1 MTALAKKNDLEN
13 SVNSYYLEHG
23 YCVIDMPEIPSSLL
37 GSFDN
42 MPRDMNSLGR
52 LREICLTQYIG
63 YWEEGEWVFAVLP
76 KRKYVQ
82 SADYIQLAE
91 AGGVPRHREQIIGD
105 PTVLVAAVL
114 NQLPV
119 DLNQMF
125 QINVNQIRVT
135 VNAEYKGVTVPEG
148 PHRDGHEFSVIAVAK
163 RNNVKGGETQVI
175 DPKTREILFRTILD
189 ENQAIL
195 IDDERF
201 IHYASNIE
209 SEEGDV
215 GYRDIW
221 VIEINQWKNR
231 AYGPAHERASM
242 A

>member
-1 MTALAKKNDLEN
+1 MLTLAENKFFKHTAN
-13 SVNSYYLEHG
+13 SNYLKYG
-23 YCVIDMPEIPSSLL
+23 YCVIDTPQIPSSLL
-37 GSFDN
+37 DSFGS

-52 LREICLTQYIG
+52 FREIRLTQYIG
-63 YWEEGEWVFAVLP
+63 YLEEGEWVFAVLP

-114 NQLPV
+114 NQLPI
-119 DLNQMF
+119 DFNKMY

-135 VNAEYKGVTVPEG
+135 VNAEYKGITVPEG
-148 PHRDGHEFSVIAVAK
+148 PHRDGHAFSVIAVAK
-163 RNNVKGGETQVI
+163 RNNVKGGETQII
-175 DPKTREILFRTILD
+175 DPKTKEVLFRTILD
-189 ENQAIL
+189 ENQAVL

-201 IHYASNIE
+201 IHFASNIE
-209 SEEGDV
+209 PEEGDV

-221 VIEINQWKNR
+221 VIEINQWQNR